1 MTMRKIVIRLTFP
14 IILYR
19 GTQIGQIDFIIYL
32 HTKYIKIR
40 AKWILLYLESHVEL
54 ILIPLSICSLGDI
67 LDFKPV
73 RESDGGS
80 YFCWAKNEV
89 GTSDELSVT
98 FDVLYPPRTVTTGE
112 IKTFF

>member
-1 MTMRKIVIRLTFP
+1 M
-14 IILYR
+14 
-19 GTQIGQIDFIIYL
+19 
-32 HTKYIKIR
+32 
-40 AKWILLYLESHVEL
+40 YLESHIEL
-54 ILIPLSICSLGDI
+54 ILILLSICSLGDI

-112 IKTFF
+112 IKTIF